1 MTTAAAPAQRR
12 KPTDGYFT
20 VPNSFAEN
28 QNLLTPAEQK
38 LALIVLRRQG
48 GMDRESAV
56 LVPDSYWE
64 AWTGLKPRIKDSAEK
79 GLRKKGLMID
89 GRGRKA
95 MYRFDRP
102 SWESYV
108 RHAPRSKPR
117 TEGRAVEPMRGAQ
130 VHENCRA
137 NGCAVLRGEVGEDG
151 LTLNPATE
159 NAQPVAQSQVVS
171 IDSIKPSDPAQAVSS
186 RINPVKIP
194 PSCPM
199 RSKQSSPAFASQVAQ
214 PVAQTAIET
223 GLWARTLHALQSA
236 FPTCGIS
243 FLVCL
248 LAVVR
253 ALFADVTDAELA
265 RAIVFA
271 FGRAAGKQKT
281 EGLFLSTVPDAVA
294 YLREHRPPGGQPTRL
309 ERWTGEAGKLLAS
322 CIEHFTTRGW
332 AAHVAECQALLK
344 RLEIVAPEFS
354 VSPADD
360 RREFYER
367 LWGLRERVYKS
378 AAAALTA
385 EQRAA
390 VDHQALKEPE
400 SFQDLIRLEQTF
412 TILAI
417 PLVEV
422 PYA

>member
-1 MTTAAAPAQRR
+1 MTTAAAPVPRR
-12 KPTDGYFT
+12 KPTEGYFT

-28 QNLLTPAEQK
+28 QNLLTPAEQRF
-38 LALIVLRRQG
+38 ALIVLRRQG
-48 GMDRESAV
+48 GMDKSTAV

-79 GLRKKGLMID
+79 GLRKKGLVIE

-117 TEGRAVEPMRGAQ
+117 TEGRSLEPKEGAQ
-130 VHENCRA
+130 VHPNCHA
-137 NGCAVLRGEVGEDG
+137 NGCAVLRSETGEDG
-151 LTLNPATE
+151 ITPIDASQF
-159 NAQPVAQSQVVS
+159 AQPVAHSAVVQ
-171 IDSIKPSDPAQAVSS
+171 IDQAAILDRWSDHGPLDTRPQKP
-186 RINPVKIP
+186 IG
-194 PSCPM
+194 CPL
-199 RSKQSSPAFASQVAQ
+199 RSKQPSPSIAAQVAQ
-214 PVAQTAIET
+214 PVAQTVYA
-223 GLWARTLHALQSA
+223 LWARTMHALQSA
-236 FPTCGIS
+236 FPLCGLS
-243 FLVCL
+243 FLVRL

-253 ALFADVTDAELA
+253 AMFADVTDAELA

-281 EGLFLSTVPDAVA
+281 EGLFLSTVPDAVK
-294 YLREHRPPGGQPTRL
+294 YLRDHRPPGAPGAGWVEPARRL
-309 ERWTGEAGKLLAS
+309 LQS

-332 AAHVAECQALLK
+332 GGHVAECRGLTE

-367 LWGLRERVYKS
+367 LWGLRERVYKT
-378 AAAALTA
+378 AAAALSA

-390 VDHQALKEPE
+390 VDLQASKEPE
-400 SFQDLIRLEQTF
+400 SFQGLIRLEQTF

-417 PLVEV
+417 PLVDV

>member
-1 MTTAAAPAQRR
+1 MTTAAAPVPRR
-12 KPTDGYFT
+12 KPTEGYFT

-28 QNLLTPAEQK
+28 QNLLTPAEQRF
-38 LALIVLRRQG
+38 ALIVLRRQG
-48 GMDRESAV
+48 GMDKSTAV

-79 GLRKKGLMID
+79 GLRKKGLVIE

-117 TEGRAVEPMRGAQ
+117 TEGRSLEPKEGAQ
-130 VHENCRA
+130 VHPNCHA
-137 NGCAVLRGEVGEDG
+137 NGCAVLRSETGENGITPID
-151 LTLNPATE
+151 ASQF
-159 NAQPVAQSQVVS
+159 AQPVAHSAIVS
-171 IDSIKPSDPAQAVSS
+171 IDSARTSDTDQTVSTRIDPVRIPAG
-186 RINPVKIP
+186 
-194 PSCPM
+194 CPM
-199 RSKQSSPAFASQVAQ
+199 RSNPLTPSVAAQVAQ
-214 PVAQTAIET
+214 PVAQNVYA
-223 GLWARTLHALQSA
+223 LWARTMHALQSA
-236 FPTCGIS
+236 FPLCGLS
-243 FLVCL
+243 FLVRL

-253 ALFADVTDAELA
+253 AMFADVTDAELA

-271 FGRAAGKQKT
+271 FGRASGKQKT

-294 YLREHRPPGGQPTRL
+294 YLREHRPPGGQPTIVG
-309 ERWTGEAGKLLAS
+309 RWTQEAGKLLAS
-322 CIEHFTTRGW
+322 CIEHFTALGW
-332 AAHVAECQALLK
+332 GAHIAECRGLAE

-367 LWGLRERVYKS
+367 LWGLRERVYKT
-378 AAAALTA
+378 AAAALSA

-390 VDHQALKEPE
+390 VDLQASKEPE
-400 SFQDLIRLEQTF
+400 SFQGLIRLEQTF

-417 PLVEV
+417 PLVDV